1 MRADWRFVGRRLGGG
16 SGFGP
21 GQVVICASDRG
32 HSVGG
37 RWRPTVAASAR
48 RSGEI
53 APRSGRPRLAPSG
66 WVSSFRRRDRSVAW
80 TALQA
85 LGGWFVG
92 HQVRNT
98 TEMYGFL
105 AIVGRLMSWVF

>member
-1 MRADWRFVGRRLGGG
+1 
-16 SGFGP
+16 
-21 GQVVICASDRG
+21 
-32 HSVGG
+32 
-37 RWRPTVAASAR
+37 
-48 RSGEI
+48 
-53 APRSGRPRLAPSG
+53 
-66 WVSSFRRRDRSVAW
+66 VAW

-105 AIVGRLMSWVF
+105 AIVGRLMSWVV